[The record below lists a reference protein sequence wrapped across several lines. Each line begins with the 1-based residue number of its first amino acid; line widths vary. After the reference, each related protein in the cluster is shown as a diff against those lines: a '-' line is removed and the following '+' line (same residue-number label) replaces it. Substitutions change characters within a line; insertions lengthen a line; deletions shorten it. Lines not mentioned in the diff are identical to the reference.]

1 MQGLHNVQNGIGKAE
16 APSQNWIELGQPPNG
31 DTHLGVVVVGADS
44 HYIAISLFIR
54 LVMQSGLGNQSSS
67 STVHTTGGLDRLGHL
82 TRKPQRISITIPYG
96 LYEALVQAS
105 DYQGRSLSNLASF
118 LLEEQLFSKGL
129 FSSPG
134 GTQRKF

>member
-1 MQGLHNVQNGIGKAE
+1 
-16 APSQNWIELGQPPNG
+16 
-31 DTHLGVVVVGADS
+31 
-44 HYIAISLFIR
+44 
-54 LVMQSGLGNQSSS
+54 MQSGLGNQSSS
-67 STVHTTGGLDRLGHL
+67 STVHPTGGLDRLGHL

-96 LYEALVQAS
+96 LYKALVQAS